1 MPRTHPWKLLA
12 CDLHEDDADILLQSM
27 KAVKSSKSQLSA
39 RTTCTSVTP
48 HSMRYQLLSC
58 MCTQCKAVAS
68 FTKCA
73 RHANKITCLEAQTV
87 TLSELV
93 THLSPA
99 APRKKPTITRAQ
111 RTFIQQM
118 ARENLTPLRIL
129 HATTREFSKTLQELP
144 ELRKVQNAVNHYRR
158 TKLGGND
165 RYGELAARLVA
176 SALMG
181 REEDQDAFTFTAR
194 VHRFG
199 KPIVGDGSVVHPF
212 VVGVTTKA
220 LLRTAKRDPAT
231 FILHVDATFQL
242 DQLEEKHYTDALAA
256 LQTVYSKVLPR
267 YVWL

>member
-1 MPRTHPWKLLA
+1 
-12 CDLHEDDADILLQSM
+12 
-27 KAVKSSKSQLSA
+27 
-39 RTTCTSVTP
+39 
-48 HSMRYQLLSC
+48 
-58 MCTQCKAVAS
+58 MCTQCKAVAP

-181 REEDQDAFTFTAR
+181 REEDHDAFTFTAR

-242 DQLEEKHYTDALAA
+242 DQVSYPVLVCGMSDGARKFHLLALFITSQLEEKHYTDALAA
-256 LQTVYSKVLPR
+256 LQTVYAKVVGERLNVQSFMADADKAQFNGIKMYLVLTASIR
-267 YVWL
+267 T